1 MISTPDIN
9 DKYPDTEVITDFNH
23 YGAVTSFFGEI
34 STVECFEDNSLVKK
48 KLSEKSDGGVL
59 VVSGKKSKKVA
70 LLGDM
75 IASMAKENGWSGII
89 IDGYVRDIEI
99 LRNIDIG
106 IMALGSCPR
115 KSRKEGKGEVDG
127 IIMIDDIA
135 VTPKQ
140 WLYADINGILISA
153 GNLELET

>member
-1 MISTPDIN
+1 M
-9 DKYPDTEVITDFNH
+9 
-23 YGAVTSFFGEI
+23 
-34 STVECFEDNSLVKK
+34 
-48 KLSEKSDGGVL
+48 
-59 VVSGKKSKKVA
+59 VSGKKSNKVA

-75 IASMAKENGWSGII
+75 IASMASENGWSGII

-115 KSRKEGKGEVDG
+115 KSRKEGKGEIDG

-135 VTPKQ
+135 VKPKQ
-140 WLYADINGILISA
+140 WLYADINGIIISK
-153 GNLELET
+153 LSLKL

>member
-9 DKYPDTEVITDFNH
+9 DKYPHTGVITDFIH
-23 YGAVTSFFGEI
+23 YGAVTSFFGEV

-115 KSRKEGKGEVDG
+115 KSKKEGKGEVDG

-135 VTPKQ
+135 VKPKQ
-140 WLYADINGILISA
+140 WLYADINGIIISKLS
-153 GNLELET
+153 LEL

>member
-23 YGAVTSFFGEI
+23 YGAVTSFFGQI
-34 STVECFEDNSLVKK
+34 STVECFEDNSLVKE

-59 VVSGKKSKKVA
+59 VVSGKKSNKVA

-75 IASMAKENGWSGII
+75 IASMASENGWSGII

-115 KSRKEGKGEVDG
+115 KSRKEGKGEIDG

-135 VTPKQ
+135 IKPKQ
-140 WLYADINGILISA
+140 WLYADFNGIIISK
-153 GNLELET
+153 LSLKL

>member
-23 YGAVTSFFGEI
+23 FGAVSSFFGQI
-34 STVECFEDNSLVKK
+34 STVECFEDNSLIKE

-59 VVSGKKSKKVA
+59 VVSAKKSKKVA

-75 IASMAKENGWSGII
+75 IASMALKNGWSGII

-115 KSRKEGKGEVDG
+115 RSRKEGKGEVDG
-127 IIMIDDIA
+127 IIMIDGIA
-135 VTPKQ
+135 IKPRQ
-140 WLYADINGILISA
+140 WLYADINGIVISKKS
-153 GNLELET
+153 LKF